1 MKGKVAII
9 TGGAS
14 GIGRSTAIKFSESGA
29 KVVVSDRDESMGL
42 ETCKLIT
49 DKGGEALFVLTDVA
63 DASSCKALV
72 DQTIKVFGRLDYAC
86 NNAGIG
92 GQAANLA
99 DYEIEEW
106 HRLMGINLHG
116 VFYCMKYQ
124 IPEMLKQGGGAIV
137 NMSSILGKVG
147 FATASAYVASKH
159 ALEGL
164 SKTAAMEYA
173 TQGMRINTVGPA
185 FIKTPLLSG
194 MDEGTLGFI
203 QTLHPMN
210 RLGTPEEVANLV
222 VWLCSDEASFITGN
236 YYPVDGGYLSK

>member
-1 MKGKVAII
+1 MKGKVAIV

-14 GIGRSTAIKFSESGA
+14 GIGRSTAIRFAQAGA
-29 KVVVSDRDESMGL
+29 KVVVSDRDELLGE
-42 ETCKLIT
+42 ETCALI
-49 DKGGEALFVLTDVA
+49 KEQGGEVFFVKADV
-63 DASSCKALV
+63 SLSTECEHIVKK
-72 DQTIKVFGRLDYAC
+72 TIERFGRLDYAC

-92 GQAANLA
+92 GQAAALA
-99 DYEIEEW
+99 DYSIEEW
-106 HRLMGINLHG
+106 HRVMGINLHG

-137 NMSSILGKVG
+137 NMSSILGQVG

-159 ALEGL
+159 ALEGM

-173 TQGMRINTVGPA
+173 TQGLRINTVGPA

-194 MDEGTLGFI
+194 IDEATLGYI

-236 YYPVDGGYLSK
+236 YYPVDGGYLAR

>member
-1 MKGKVAII
+1 
-9 TGGAS
+9 
-14 GIGRSTAIKFSESGA
+14 
-29 KVVVSDRDESMGL
+29 
-42 ETCKLIT
+42 
-49 DKGGEALFVLTDVA
+49 
-63 DASSCKALV
+63 
-72 DQTIKVFGRLDYAC
+72 
-86 NNAGIG
+86 
-92 GQAANLA
+92 
-99 DYEIEEW
+99 
-106 HRLMGINLHG
+106 MGINLHG